1 MFERIHNEE
10 ERGQVGIG
18 TLIVFIAMVLVAAIA
33 AGVLINTAGFLQTQA
48 EATGEESTSQVVD
61 RIEVQSATGQ
71 VADVDSLSSP
81 TELVESGEGAE
92 TVIYGVD
99 LTVTKAPGANDVDLD
114 DVTVELV
121 TDDGVNQV
129 VLEDGVDPV
138 DEDPASDN
146 EGVFIDTVTA
156 ESEDD
161 NVLTDS
167 SDRYTISLA
176 GYAIDDTT
184 DSEDFYSFEE
194 NLDFSNDLNVD
205 DDDQTWVGNLE
216 GGDSMEVRLTT
227 AAGATT
233 TEEVRVPDSLVDRDA
248 VSL

>member
-1 MFERIHNEE
+1 MFERIHNDE

-61 RIEVQSATGQ
+61 RMEVQSAVGE
-71 VADVDSLSSP
+71 VAAINTDATPDALVDSDDPDANTDAL
-81 TELVESGEGAE
+81 
-92 TVIYGVD
+92 IYQVD
-99 LTVTKAPGANDVDLD
+99 LTVTKAPGADNVDLD
-114 DVTVELV
+114 EATAELI

-129 VLEDGVDPV
+129 VLEEDLGDAGSDEPV
-138 DEDPASDN
+138 E
-146 EGVFIDTVTA
+146 IDAITA
-156 ESEDD
+156 ESED
-161 NVLTDS
+161 NIVLTDAG
-167 SDRYTISLA
+167 DRYTISFY
-176 GYAIDDTT
+176 GYSEGSDFADSIGDNADT
-184 DSEDFYSFEE
+184 DAAWIGD
-194 NLDFSNDLNVD
+194 
-205 DDDQTWVGNLE
+205 LE

-233 TEEVRVPDSLVDRDA
+233 VEEVRVPDSLVDRDA